1 MLLRLLRTY
10 SRAYRPWIIA
20 VLIFQLASTIATL
33 YLPSLNARIIDQG
46 VARGDTDYIWRTG
59 AVMLGVAFVQVIA
72 AVIAVYCGSRTA
84 MGLGRDVRRSV
95 YRQVGSFSAR
105 EVGKFGA
112 PTLITRNT
120 NDVQQIQMLTLM
132 GLNFMVMAPI
142 MCVGGIVMALRE
154 DPGLSWLVWVSIPVM
169 GVLLGIIVAKLMPWF
184 RIMQDRIDGINGVL
198 REQITGI
205 RVIRAFV
212 KERHETERFA
222 RANQQL
228 TDISVQIGSLF
239 VLMFPIINM
248 IMHIAT
254 AAVLWFGGHRVDQ
267 GLIEVGSLTAF
278 LQYLL
283 QILMAVMMG
292 TFMMMMVPRAVVCA
306 ERITEVLDTE
316 PTMNAPAHPVEPAS
330 HNGRLEFHDVTFQY
344 PGAEAPVLDRISFTA
359 VPGQTLAIIGAT
371 GSGKSSLV
379 NLIPRLFDP
388 VSGKVTLD
396 DVALTEYPPQQL
408 ASSVGLVPQK
418 PFLFSGTIA
427 SNLRFGRQ
435 DATDEELWEALT
447 VAQAADFVRE
457 KPEGLDAPISQGGTN
472 VSGGQRQRLCIARAI
487 VTNPRVYVFDD
498 SFSALDVTT
507 DANLRDAL
515 HAVTRNSTVV
525 TVAQRVSTIT
535 GADQILVLEHGRIT
549 DRGTHRELLDS
560 SDTYREIVESQLS
573 AEQSTGGLS

>member
-254 AAVLWFGGHRVDQ
+254 AAVLWFGA
-267 GLIEVGSLTAF
+267 TAW
-278 LQYLL
+278 
-283 QILMAVMMG
+283 I
-292 TFMMMMVPRAVVCA
+292 R
-306 ERITEVLDTE
+306 
-316 PTMNAPAHPVEPAS
+316 
-330 HNGRLEFHDVTFQY
+330 
-344 PGAEAPVLDRISFTA
+344 
-359 VPGQTLAIIGAT
+359 
-371 GSGKSSLV
+371 
-379 NLIPRLFDP
+379 
-388 VSGKVTLD
+388 
-396 DVALTEYPPQQL
+396 
-408 ASSVGLVPQK
+408 ASSKSV
-418 PFLFSGTIA
+418 
-427 SNLRFGRQ
+427 
-435 DATDEELWEALT
+435 
-447 VAQAADFVRE
+447 
-457 KPEGLDAPISQGGTN
+457 
-472 VSGGQRQRLCIARAI
+472 
-487 VTNPRVYVFDD
+487 
-498 SFSALDVTT
+498 
-507 DANLRDAL
+507 
-515 HAVTRNSTVV
+515 H
-525 TVAQRVSTIT
+525 
-535 GADQILVLEHGRIT
+535 
-549 DRGTHRELLDS
+549 
-560 SDTYREIVESQLS
+560 
-573 AEQSTGGLS
+573 

>member
-267 GLIEVGSLTAF
+267 GLIEVGALTAF

-283 QILMAVMMG
+283 QILVAVMMG

-306 ERITEVLDTE
+306 ERITEVLSTE
-316 PTMNAPAHPVEPAS
+316 PTMHPPAHPVDPAS
-330 HNGRLEFHDVTFQY
+330 HHGTLEFHDVTFQY
-344 PGAEAPVLDRISFTA
+344 PGAEAPVLDRISFSA

-388 VSGKVTLD
+388 VAGKVTLD
-396 DVALTEYPPQQL
+396 GVALTEYPPQEL

-435 DATDEELWEALT
+435 EATDDELWEALA
-447 VAQAADFVRE
+447 VAQADEFVRE
-457 KPEGLDAPISQGGTN
+457 KPEGLNSPISQGGTN

-487 VTNPRVYVFDD
+487 VTAPRVYVFDD

-507 DANLRDAL
+507 DAKLREAL
-515 HAVTRNSTVV
+515 RPVTRQSTVV

-549 DRGTHRELLDS
+549 ARGTHRELLDS
-560 SDTYREIVESQLS
+560 SDTYCEIVESQLS
-573 AEQSTGGLS
+573 AEQSTGGRS

>member
-1 MLLRLLRTY
+1 M
-10 SRAYRPWIIA
+10 
-20 VLIFQLASTIATL
+20 
-33 YLPSLNARIIDQG
+33 
-46 VARGDTDYIWRTG
+46 
-59 AVMLGVAFVQVIA
+59 
-72 AVIAVYCGSRTA
+72 
-84 MGLGRDVRRSV
+84 VR
-95 YRQVGSFSAR
+95 
-105 EVGKFGA
+105 
-112 PTLITRNT
+112 
-120 NDVQQIQMLTLM
+120 
-132 GLNFMVMAPI
+132 
-142 MCVGGIVMALRE
+142 C
-154 DPGLSWLVWVSIPVM
+154 
-169 GVLLGIIVAKLMPWF
+169 
-184 RIMQDRIDGINGVL
+184 
-198 REQITGI
+198 
-205 RVIRAFV
+205 
-212 KERHETERFA
+212 
-222 RANQQL
+222 
-228 TDISVQIGSLF
+228 
-239 VLMFPIINM
+239 
-248 IMHIAT
+248 
-254 AAVLWFGGHRVDQ
+254 HRVDQ

-292 TFMMMMVPRAVVCA
+292 TFMMMMVPRGVVCA

-396 DVALTEYPPQQL
+396 GVPLTEYPPQQL

-435 DATDEELWEALT
+435 DATDEELWEALA
-447 VAQAADFVRE
+447 VAQADDFVRE

>member
-254 AAVLWFGGHRVDQ
+254 AAVLWFGGQRVDQ
-267 GLIEVGSLTAF
+267 GLIEVGALTAF

-283 QILMAVMMG
+283 QILVAVMMG

-306 ERITEVLDTE
+306 ERITEVLSTE
-316 PTMNAPAHPVEPAS
+316 PTMHPPAHPVDPAS
-330 HNGRLEFHDVTFQY
+330 HHGTLEFHDVTFQY
-344 PGAEAPVLDRISFTA
+344 PGAEAPVLDRISFSA

-388 VSGKVTLD
+388 VAGKVTLD
-396 DVALTEYPPQQL
+396 GVALTEYPPQEL

-435 DATDEELWEALT
+435 EATDDELWEALA
-447 VAQAADFVRE
+447 VAQADEFVRE
-457 KPEGLDAPISQGGTN
+457 KPEGLNSPISQGGTN

-487 VTNPRVYVFDD
+487 VTAPRVYVFDD

-507 DANLRDAL
+507 DAKLREAL
-515 HAVTRNSTVV
+515 RPVTRQSTVV

-549 DRGTHRELLDS
+549 ARGTHRELLDS

-573 AEQSTGGLS
+573 AEQSTGGRS

>member
-267 GLIEVGSLTAF
+267 GLIEVGALTAF

-283 QILMAVMMG
+283 QILVAVMMG

-306 ERITEVLDTE
+306 ERITEVLSTE
-316 PTMNAPAHPVEPAS
+316 PTMHPPAHPMDPAS
-330 HNGRLEFHDVTFQY
+330 HDGTLEFHDVTFQY
-344 PGAEAPVLDRISFTA
+344 PGAEAPVLDRISFSA

-388 VSGKVTLD
+388 VAGKVTLD
-396 DVALTEYPPQQL
+396 GVALTEYPPQEL

-435 DATDEELWEALT
+435 EATDDELWEALA
-447 VAQAADFVRE
+447 VAQADEFVRE
-457 KPEGLDAPISQGGTN
+457 KPEGLNSPISQGGTN

-487 VTNPRVYVFDD
+487 VTAPRVYVFDD

-507 DANLRDAL
+507 DAKLREAL
-515 HAVTRNSTVV
+515 RPVTRQSTVV

-549 DRGTHRELLDS
+549 ARGTHRELLDS
-560 SDTYREIVESQLS
+560 SDTYCEIVESQLS
-573 AEQSTGGLS
+573 AEQSTGGRS

>member
-267 GLIEVGSLTAF
+267 GLIEVGALTAF

-283 QILMAVMMG
+283 QILVAVMMG

-306 ERITEVLDTE
+306 ERITEVLSTE
-316 PTMNAPAHPVEPAS
+316 PTMHPPAHPVNPAS
-330 HNGRLEFHDVTFQY
+330 HHGTLEFHDVTFQY
-344 PGAEAPVLDRISFTA
+344 PGAEAPVLDRISFSA

-388 VSGKVTLD
+388 VAGKVTLD
-396 DVALTEYPPQQL
+396 GVALTEYPPQEL

-435 DATDEELWEALT
+435 EATDDELWEALA
-447 VAQAADFVRE
+447 VAQADEFVRE
-457 KPEGLDAPISQGGTN
+457 KPEGLNSPISQGGTN

-487 VTNPRVYVFDD
+487 VTAPACTSSTTRSRHWTSPRTPNCARPCGP
-498 SFSALDVTT
+498 SPGSP
-507 DANLRDAL
+507 RW
-515 HAVTRNSTVV
+515 
-525 TVAQRVSTIT
+525 
-535 GADQILVLEHGRIT
+535 
-549 DRGTHRELLDS
+549 
-560 SDTYREIVESQLS
+560 
-573 AEQSTGGLS
+573 